1 MKVRREDMAHVILSL
16 VVLGFV
22 TIGAILCAI
31 EDKIE
36 YVRSMRRESKFRF
49 LQSHPGYGLDES
61 GKIVKL

>member
-1 MKVRREDMAHVILSL
+1 MAHVVLSL
-16 VVLGFV
+16 VVLGFI

-31 EDKIE
+31 DDRIE

-49 LQSHPGYGLDES
+49 LQSHPGYGLDET

>member
-1 MKVRREDMAHVILSL
+1 MAHVILSL